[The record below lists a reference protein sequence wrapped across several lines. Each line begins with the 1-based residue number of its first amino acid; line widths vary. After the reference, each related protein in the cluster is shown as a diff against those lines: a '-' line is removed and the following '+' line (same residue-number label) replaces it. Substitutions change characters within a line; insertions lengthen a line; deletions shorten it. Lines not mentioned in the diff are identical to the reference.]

1 MEQLKKQIE
10 LQVIQAHYELESTK
24 QAYAASQSGVK
35 SAEKSFHIMRAKYLE
50 GQAIML
56 EYLDAQNK
64 FTTAQLTN
72 SIYQYELLRKSAALQ
87 KTINNL

>member
-1 MEQLKKQIE
+1 
-10 LQVIQAHYELESTK
+10 VIQAHYELESAI

-35 SAEKSFHIMRAKYLE
+35 SAEKSFQIIRAKYFE

-64 FTTAQLTN
+64 LTTSQLTN
-72 SIYQYELLRKSAALQ
+72 SINQFELLRKSAALR
-87 KTINNL
+87 KTISNL